1 MKFKLNKLDLVC
13 LCLLWAPYTLTVSQA
28 SEAELVTLPDMV
40 IEDESAE
47 NITHISHSKNDFNR
61 ADLDAVNRADLN
73 GVIRSLPSTEISQAN
88 GNGSSRINLR
98 GAGGGLG
105 LVNLDGIPL
114 FGNFTSFFPLSH
126 YPLDL
131 LDRVSVIRGNDGAQT
146 SSRTLGGSLNLT
158 SRQLNNEQAFLHTE
172 GGSYGTLRNNVGMG
186 THNKLGNWTVAGGQ
200 TNIFEGIS
208 QASPANGGS
217 NERDNS
223 QLSTG
228 LLRWDKHF
236 KDISLES
243 SLYYVNGRDAYDGP
257 GQLANG
263 LRGWKDDPNSL
274 VKQQTWLAQSQANY
288 HLSEHWNSTLQIGFT
303 KDQQAG
309 RIGSLK
315 NCCSMDLS
323 SQLLLAHW
331 RNTHKILLDNQSQ
344 NSLNVI
350 WGIDA
355 QQQHGESPSNPA
367 KVYALTNNLVSPIAR
382 AEIEWGQWLTGA
394 EVRLDH
400 YDQLGGDH
408 VLFNIN
414 NNWRFISTMTL
425 WTKVGTGYRTPSI
438 NERLHPLFGTIH
450 LAPESNVGG
459 EIGWRW
465 QPTRSYEITTS
476 TYLQHYHNL
485 IVLQQSASGSIKS
498 VNINEAHILGVEAQT
513 NLQWHKNWKSGFSYT
528 YMMANNPQTGYKIPN
543 RPNHQGQ
550 FWTEWKM
557 LPPLTLRIDLTYREG
572 YCADSL
578 NTIQIKAAPRVN
590 ASINYQV
597 TPKIK
602 LTLRGEN
609 INNQRTP
616 DLYGFNYPGAAI
628 YGGAY
633 LDW

>member
-172 GGSYGTLRNNVGMG
+172 GGSYGTLRNNVGIG

-243 SLYYVNGRDAYDGP
+243 SLYYVNSRDAYDGP
-257 GQLANG
+257 GQ
-263 LRGWKDDPNSL
+263 
-274 VKQQTWLAQSQANY
+274 
-288 HLSEHWNSTLQIGFT
+288 
-303 KDQQAG
+303 
-309 RIGSLK
+309 
-315 NCCSMDLS
+315 
-323 SQLLLAHW
+323 
-331 RNTHKILLDNQSQ
+331 
-344 NSLNVI
+344 
-350 WGIDA
+350 
-355 QQQHGESPSNPA
+355 
-367 KVYALTNNLVSPIAR
+367 
-382 AEIEWGQWLTGA
+382 
-394 EVRLDH
+394 
-400 YDQLGGDH
+400 
-408 VLFNIN
+408 
-414 NNWRFISTMTL
+414 
-425 WTKVGTGYRTPSI
+425 
-438 NERLHPLFGTIH
+438 
-450 LAPESNVGG
+450 
-459 EIGWRW
+459 
-465 QPTRSYEITTS
+465 
-476 TYLQHYHNL
+476 
-485 IVLQQSASGSIKS
+485 
-498 VNINEAHILGVEAQT
+498 
-513 NLQWHKNWKSGFSYT
+513 
-528 YMMANNPQTGYKIPN
+528 
-543 RPNHQGQ
+543 
-550 FWTEWKM
+550 
-557 LPPLTLRIDLTYREG
+557 
-572 YCADSL
+572 
-578 NTIQIKAAPRVN
+578 
-590 ASINYQV
+590 
-597 TPKIK
+597 
-602 LTLRGEN
+602 
-609 INNQRTP
+609 
-616 DLYGFNYPGAAI
+616 
-628 YGGAY
+628 
-633 LDW
+633 